1 MGSVQDEE
9 ERCLVDV
16 VSSSVASVTSSNMEN
31 ATSRN
36 DMYPGR
42 DKSIRTTDPYDVC
55 DVTMMGDQASI
66 PSFSGMKIPLCYA
79 DGWMPHNED
88 QYSDCG
94 SGVVAST

>member
-1 MGSVQDEE
+1 
-9 ERCLVDV
+9 
-16 VSSSVASVTSSNMEN
+16 MEN

-94 SGVVAST
+94 SGVVIST